1 MIQVITSEFLCL
13 VKQKM
18 KLLQTPLYEECQEL
32 GAKMVPF
39 ANWEMPVSFSGL
51 IQEHNSVRNNVGMF
65 DISHMGVVQLK
76 GKNIKSKLQ
85 NLVPSDLFR
94 IGNGEACYTVFLTEN
109 GGIQDDLIIYDQGI
123 SDTNEESIVLVI
135 NAARKDSDIKWLNLH
150 LSKEEIKI
158 SEFMPEGAL
167 IAIQGPQS
175 INKFENT
182 LKESLSDLP
191 RFGHKTITS
200 NSNLINSEE
209 SIFIARTGY
218 TGEEGFE
225 FLSSPETARS
235 IWKNLIK
242 SGVTPCGL
250 GARDTLRLEAS
261 MHLYGNDINLDTT
274 PFEAGLGWLVHLEM
288 PNDFIGRKALEK
300 QAEVGTRKKIVGIKL
315 KSKGIARKGYPV
327 LYNKETVGI
336 VTSGTW
342 SPTLKEPIAL
352 AYVPSEIAKVNTQLE
367 IEIRGKKHPASI
379 VKRPFYRKSF

>member
-1 MIQVITSEFLCL
+1 
-13 VKQKM
+13 M
-18 KLLQTPLYEECQEL
+18 KLLKTPLYKECQEL
-32 GAKMVPF
+32 GGKMVPF

-51 IQEHNSVRNNVGMF
+51 IEEHNAVRKKVGMF
-65 DISHMGVVQLK
+65 DISHMGVLILK
-76 GKNIKSKLQ
+76 GKNIKAALQ
-85 NLVPSDLFR
+85 NLVPSDVFR
-94 IGNGEACYTVFLTEN
+94 IGPGEACYTVFLQDN
-109 GGIQDDLIIYDQGI
+109 GGIQDDLIIYDQGNLN
-123 SDTNEESIVLVI
+123 SKEESIILVI
-135 NAARKDSDIKWLNLH
+135 NAARKESDIQWLKLH
-150 LSKEEIKI
+150 LSKDEITI

-175 INKFENT
+175 INKFEEI
-182 LKESLSDLP
+182 LEEPLSDIP
-191 RFGHKTITS
+191 RFGHRTITS
-200 NSNLINSEE
+200 NINLIHSKE

-225 FLSSPETARS
+225 FVSSPSTARS

-250 GARDTLRLEAS
+250 GARDTLRLEAA

-300 QAEVGTRKKIVGIKL
+300 QAEDGIRKKLVGIKVQN
-315 KSKGIARKGYPV
+315 KGIARKGYPV
-327 LYNKETVGI
+327 LYNNENVGI

-352 AYVPSEIAKVNTQLE
+352 AYVPSEIAKVNTHLE
-367 IEIRGKKHPASI
+367 IEIRGKKHPAMI

>member
-1 MIQVITSEFLCL
+1 MN
-13 VKQKM
+13 
-18 KLLQTPLYEECQEL
+18 LLRTPLYEECQKL
-32 GAKMVPF
+32 GGKMVSF

-51 IQEHNSVRNNVGMF
+51 IEEHNAVRNKVGMF

-76 GKNIKSKLQ
+76 GKNVKSALQ
-85 NLVPSDLFR
+85 HLVPSDVFR
-94 IGNGEACYTVFLTEN
+94 IGSGEACYTVLLKEN

-123 SDTNEESIVLVI
+123 SEANEESIILVI
-135 NAARKDSDIKWLNLH
+135 NASRKESDIKWLNLN
-150 LSKEEIKI
+150 LSKYEITI

-175 INKFENT
+175 INTFENI
-182 LKESLSDLP
+182 LKEPLSDLP
-191 RFGHKTITS
+191 RFGHRTISS
-200 NSNLINSEE
+200 NANLINSEE

-250 GARDTLRLEAS
+250 GARDTLRLEAA
-261 MHLYGNDINLDTT
+261 MHLYGNDIHLDTT

-288 PNDFIGRKALEK
+288 PNDFIGRKALEN
-300 QAEVGTRKKIVGIKL
+300 QAKNGTRKKLVGIKVQN
-315 KSKGIARKGYPV
+315 KGIARKGYQV
-327 LYNKETVGI
+327 LFNQEPVGI

-367 IEIRGKKHPASI
+367 IEIRGKKHPAII
-379 VKRPFYRKSF
+379 VKRPFYRKRF

>member
-1 MIQVITSEFLCL
+1 
-13 VKQKM
+13 M
-18 KLLQTPLYEECQEL
+18 KLLQTPLYKECQKL
-32 GAKMVPF
+32 GGKMVPF

-51 IQEHNSVRNNVGMF
+51 IEEHNAVRKNVGMF

-76 GKNIKSKLQ
+76 GKNIKSALQ
-85 NLVPSDLFR
+85 NLVPSDVFR
-94 IGNGEACYTVFLTEN
+94 IGPSEACYTVFLKEN

-123 SDTNEESIVLVI
+123 VDTNEESIVLVI
-135 NAARKDSDIKWLNLH
+135 NAARKQSDIEWLNLN
-150 LSKEEIKI
+150 LAKKEITI
-158 SEFMPEGAL
+158 SEFMPDGAL
-167 IAIQGPQS
+167 IAIQGPES
-175 INKFENT
+175 IRTFEEI
-182 LKESLSDLP
+182 LQEPISDLP

-200 NSNLINSEE
+200 NPNLINSNE
-209 SIFIARTGY
+209 SIFVARTGY

-225 FLSSPETARS
+225 FLSSRATAKS
-235 IWKNLIK
+235 MWKSLIS

-288 PNDFIGRKALEK
+288 PHDFIGRKALEK
-300 QAEVGTRKKIVGIKL
+300 QAEEGTRKKLVGIKVQD
-315 KSKGIARKGYPV
+315 KGIARKGYSV
-327 LYNKETVGI
+327 FYNRETVGI

-367 IEIRGKKHPASI
+367 IEIRGKKHPSII
-379 VKRPFYRKSF
+379 VKKPFYRKDF

>member
-1 MIQVITSEFLCL
+1 
-13 VKQKM
+13 M
-18 KLLQTPLYEECQEL
+18 KLLQTPLYSECQQL
-32 GAKMVPF
+32 GGKMVPF

-51 IQEHNSVRNNVGMF
+51 IEEHTAVRKNVGMF

-76 GKNIKSKLQ
+76 GKNIKTALQ
-85 NLVPSDLFR
+85 NLVPSDVFR
-94 IGNGEACYTVFLTEN
+94 IGQGEACYTVFLKEN

-123 SDTNEESIVLVI
+123 LDTNEESIVLVI
-135 NAARKDSDIKWLNLH
+135 NASRKESDIEWLNLN
-150 LSKEEIKI
+150 LSKYEITI

-167 IAIQGPQS
+167 IAIQGPGS
-175 INKFENT
+175 KRTFENI

-191 RFGHKTITS
+191 RFGHRTITS
-200 NSNLINSEE
+200 NPNLINSQE

-225 FLSSPETARS
+225 FLSSPKTAKS
-235 IWKNLIK
+235 FWKSLIA

-250 GARDTLRLEAS
+250 GARDTLRLEAA
-261 MHLYGNDINLDTT
+261 MHLYGNDITLDTT

-288 PNDFIGRKALEK
+288 PHNFIGRKALEK
-300 QAEVGTRKKIVGIKL
+300 QAEEGTQKKLVGIKVQN
-315 KSKGIARKGYPV
+315 KGIARKGYPV
-327 LYNKETVGI
+327 LYNSETVGI

-367 IEIRGKKHPASI
+367 IEIRGKKHPALV

>member
-1 MIQVITSEFLCL
+1 
-13 VKQKM
+13 M
-18 KLLQTPLYEECQEL
+18 KLLQTPLYEECKES
-32 GAKMVPF
+32 GGKMVPF
-39 ANWEMPVSFSGL
+39 ANWAMPVSFSGL
-51 IQEHNSVRNNVGMF
+51 IEEHNSVRKKVGMF

-76 GKNIKSKLQ
+76 GKNIKAALQ
-85 NLVPSDLFR
+85 NLVPSDIFR
-94 IGNGEACYTVFLTEN
+94 IGAGEACYTVFLKEN
-109 GGIQDDLIIYDQGI
+109 GGIQDDLIIYDQG
-123 SDTNEESIVLVI
+123 TLNENEESIVLVI
-135 NAARKDSDIKWLNLH
+135 NAARKESDIQWLNLH
-150 LSKEEIKI
+150 LSKFDIKI

-175 INKFENT
+175 IKTFENI
-182 LKESLSDLP
+182 LQEPLSDLP
-191 RFGHKTITS
+191 RFGHRTIKS
-200 NSNLINSEE
+200 KPHLINSQE

-225 FLSSPETARS
+225 FLSSPETAKS
-235 IWKNLIK
+235 IWKSLIK

-300 QAEVGTRKKIVGIKL
+300 QAKDGTRKKLVGIKIQN
-315 KSKGIARKGYPV
+315 KGIARKGYPV
-327 LYNKETVGI
+327 LYNNENVGM

-352 AYVPSEIAKVNTQLE
+352 AYVPSEIAKVDTQLE
-367 IEIRGKKHPASI
+367 IEIRGKKHPAII

>member
-1 MIQVITSEFLCL
+1 
-13 VKQKM
+13 M

-32 GAKMVPF
+32 GGKMVPF

-51 IQEHNSVRNNVGMF
+51 IEEHNAVRKNVGMF

-76 GKNIKSKLQ
+76 GKNIKSALQ
-85 NLVPSDLFR
+85 NLVPSDVFR
-94 IGNGEACYTVFLTEN
+94 IGPGEACYTVFLKEN

-123 SDTNEESIVLVI
+123 LSKNEESLILVI
-135 NAARKDSDIKWLNLH
+135 NASRKESDIQWLNLH
-150 LSKEEIKI
+150 LSKFEITI
-158 SEFMPEGAL
+158 SEFMPDGAL
-167 IAIQGPQS
+167 IAIQGPES
-175 INKFENT
+175 LRTLENI
-182 LKESLSDLP
+182 LKEPLSDLP
-191 RFGHKTITS
+191 RFGHKIITS
-200 NSNLINSEE
+200 NPNLINKQE

-242 SGVTPCGL
+242 AGVTPCGL

-261 MHLYGNDINLDTT
+261 MHLYGNDINLETT

-300 QAEVGTRKKIVGIKL
+300 QAEDGTRKKLVGIKVQN
-315 KSKGIARKGYPV
+315 KGIARKGYPV
-327 LYNKETVGI
+327 LYNNKTIGI
-336 VTSGTW
+336 ITSGTW
-342 SPTLKEPIAL
+342 SPSLKEPIAL
-352 AYVPSEIAKVNTQLE
+352 GYVPSEIAKVDTQLE
-367 IEIRGKKHPASI
+367 IEIRGKKHPAII

>member
-1 MIQVITSEFLCL
+1 
-13 VKQKM
+13 M
-18 KLLQTPLYEECQEL
+18 KLLRTPLYEECQKL
-32 GAKMVPF
+32 GGKMVPF

-51 IQEHNSVRNNVGMF
+51 IEEHNAVRKNVGMF

-76 GKNIKSKLQ
+76 GKNIKSALQ
-85 NLVPSDLFR
+85 YLVPSDVFR
-94 IGNGEACYTVFLTEN
+94 IGPGEACYTVFLKEN
-109 GGIQDDLIIYDQGI
+109 GGIQDDLIIYDQGVLE
-123 SDTNEESIVLVI
+123 TNEESLLLVI
-135 NAARKDSDIKWLNLH
+135 NAARKESDIKWLNLN
-150 LSKEEIKI
+150 LSKKEITI

-167 IAIQGPQS
+167 IAIQGPES
-175 INKFENT
+175 IRIFEKV
-182 LKESLSDLP
+182 LQEPLSDLP
-191 RFGHKTITS
+191 RFGHRIITS
-200 NSNLINSEE
+200 NPNLINPEE

-225 FLSSPETARS
+225 FLSSPETAKS
-235 IWKNLIK
+235 IWNNLIA

-288 PNDFIGRKALEK
+288 PYDFIGRKALEK
-300 QAEVGTRKKIVGIKL
+300 QAEDGTQKKLVGMKVLG
-315 KSKGIARKGYPV
+315 KGIARKGYQV
-327 LYNKETVGI
+327 LHNSKTVGK

-367 IEIRGKKHPASI
+367 VEIRGKNYPAII
-379 VKRPFYRKSF
+379 VKRPFYRKGF

>member
-1 MIQVITSEFLCL
+1 
-13 VKQKM
+13 M
-18 KLLQTPLYEECQEL
+18 KLLQTPLHQECKEL
-32 GAKMVPF
+32 GGKMVSF

-51 IQEHNSVRNNVGMF
+51 IEEHNAVRKKVGMF

-76 GKNIKSKLQ
+76 GKKIKSALQ
-85 NLVPSDLFR
+85 KLVPSDLFR
-94 IGNGEACYTVFLTEN
+94 IGPGEACYTVFLSEN

-123 SDTNEESIVLVI
+123 SDTNEEKILLVI
-135 NAARKDSDIKWLNLH
+135 NAARKKSDIQWLSVNL
-150 LSKEEIKI
+150 SQDEISI

-175 INKFENT
+175 IRTLESI
-182 LKESLSDLP
+182 LKEPLSDLP
-191 RFGHKTITS
+191 RFGHKSISS
-200 NSNLINSEE
+200 NQNLINSEE

-235 IWKNLIK
+235 IWKNLIT

-250 GARDTLRLEAS
+250 GARDTLRLEAA

-288 PNDFIGRKALEK
+288 PHNFIGRKILEK
-300 QAEVGTRKKIVGIKL
+300 QAEEGTRKKLVGIKVQN
-315 KSKGIARKGYPV
+315 KGIARKGYPV
-327 LYNKETVGI
+327 LYNSETIGK

-352 AYVPSEIAKVNTQLE
+352 AYVPSEIAQVSTQLE
-367 IEIRGKKHPASI
+367 IEIRGKKHPAII
-379 VKRPFYRKSF
+379 VKRPFYKKSF